1 MYIYTPHRCM
11 TGTPIQNSLNDLYS
25 LIKFLRHEPWDKLRW
40 WNRLITDNKRI
51 TTCSSSNN
59 SNMKDDGHVYG
70 HSDENVSDENE
81 CKYVGSNNHS
91 SNKDKD
97 RDNTKGIH
105 VVRELLKEIMLRR
118 TKLSKDI
125 HGNPIVQLTPRIV
138 IIEKIYLYEGELEF
152 YNALMEKSKH
162 ALLQANERHKYFTA
176 FSLLMRMR
184 QSCDH
189 PFLVLGKFMCA
200 FV

>member
-1 MYIYTPHRCM
+1 M

-51 TTCSSSNN
+51 SNTSSI
-59 SNMKDDGHVYG
+59 KDDGHVNS
-70 HSDENVSDENE
+70 HSDDNICDENE
-81 CKYVGSNNHS
+81 YKYVGNNNHS
-91 SNKDKD
+91 NNKDKD
-97 RDNTKGIH
+97 GDNSKGIH
-105 VVRELLKEIMLRR
+105 VVRELLKEVMLRR

-138 IIEKIYLYEGELEF
+138 TVEKIHLHEGELEF

-189 PFLVLGKFMCA
+189 PFLVLGKYSCLCLSICLLV
-200 FV
+200 FVHI